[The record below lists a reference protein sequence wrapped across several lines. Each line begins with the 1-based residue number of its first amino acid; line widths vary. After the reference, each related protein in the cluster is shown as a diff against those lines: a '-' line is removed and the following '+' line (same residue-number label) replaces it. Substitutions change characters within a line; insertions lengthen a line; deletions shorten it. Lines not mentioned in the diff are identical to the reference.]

1 MPTGTRTQAVTRVGS
16 ALLLLVAAA
25 TTACGVARA
34 AGPAATRGAATSSQA
49 EAPLTLRVLRPLAT
63 GHCPLDPLRLTAAD
77 ANLARAAVLLALPA
91 QPNPTGAVVRVVPM
105 DRIDRAYAVHRC
117 GARVADRSLVVNAS
131 LPRVRF
137 SAALS
142 YDTFYVARTPRGW
155 SLWDLT
161 PGGGG

>member
-1 MPTGTRTQAVTRVGS
+1 MVTDMRVGAIGIAVTGGVFLLWGLAAGS
-16 ALLLLVAAA
+16 FRALAVALPSIVVVAA
-25 TTACGVARA
+25 
-34 AGPAATRGAATSSQA
+34 
-49 EAPLTLRVLRPLAT
+49 
-63 GHCPLDPLRLTAAD
+63 LRLTAAD